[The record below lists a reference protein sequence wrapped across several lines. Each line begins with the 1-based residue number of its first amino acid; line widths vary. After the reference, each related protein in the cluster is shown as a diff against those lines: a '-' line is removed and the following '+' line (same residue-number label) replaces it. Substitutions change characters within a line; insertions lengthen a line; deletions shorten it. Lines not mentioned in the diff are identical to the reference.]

1 MEENRRTEIEQRIGE
16 LRIHLSSNTSEI
28 GDWKVAKCA
37 EAFISGT
44 EMPYD
49 FEQLKA
55 DRQAVRN
62 EINAL
67 QIELASIPIEDTF
80 KPWTEE
86 DEREAHP
93 ENFEI
98 DSNTNSLD
106 EDSSNTQ
113 D

>member
-1 MEENRRTEIEQRIGE
+1 MEESRSAQIEKKIGE
-16 LRIHLSSNTSEI
+16 LRLHLSSNTSEI

-55 DRQAVRN
+55 DRQAVRD

-93 ENFEI
+93 ENFAKEENI
-98 DSNTNSLD
+98 ENDQETI
-106 EDSSNTQ
+106 
-113 D
+113 